1 MKTKGQ
7 REQLLGGSEF
17 RWPVFLGLTMAWRSL
32 LTEIPAEGSIPSSS
46 TVLNPPRKR
55 LEPPTG
61 IVLGY
66 EPRTGFG
73 NPLFIL
79 ALLTRRKQ
87 GQNDVPQLSDRVQT
101 VWKDSARSSAFPL
114 PHMRQDV
121 QRICTASTR
130 RHARSAGSCFA
141 LLATDCA
148 RKFDPQHGAYGGHA
162 SLYG

>member
-66 EPRTGFG
+66 E
-73 NPLFIL
+73 
-79 ALLTRRKQ
+79 
-87 GQNDVPQLSDRVQT
+87 DRV
-101 VWKDSARSSAFPL
+101 WKPAVHFGSAHPKK
-114 PHMRQDV
+114 
-121 QRICTASTR
+121 
-130 RHARSAGSCFA
+130 ARP
-141 LLATDCA
+141 
-148 RKFDPQHGAYGGHA
+148 K
-162 SLYG
+162 

>member
-61 IVLGY
+61 IDLGY

-87 GQNDVPQLSDRVQT
+87 AKMTCHNLPDRMQT
-101 VWKDSARSSAFPL
+101 VWENETGASTLPL
-114 PHMRQDV
+114 PHMLQNF
-121 QRICTASTR
+121 QRIWAASVR
-130 RHARSAGSCFA
+130 RYARSAGSCVA
-141 LLATDCA
+141 LLAIDCG
-148 RKFDPQHGAYGGHA
+148 RKFDPQHGADHGRA
-162 SLYG
+162 S

>member
-87 GQNDVPQLSDRVQT
+87 GQNDVPQLQSGMQT
-101 VWKDSARSSAFPL
+101 SR
-114 PHMRQDV
+114 
-121 QRICTASTR
+121 
-130 RHARSAGSCFA
+130 
-141 LLATDCA
+141 
-148 RKFDPQHGAYGGHA
+148 
-162 SLYG
+162 

>member
-7 REQLLGGSEF
+7 PPISLLGC
-17 RWPVFLGLTMAWRSL
+17 WPFVLCGANAAWRSL
-32 LTEIPAEGSIPSSS
+32 VTEIPAEGSTPSSS
-46 TVLNPPRKR
+46 TTFNPPRKR

-114 PHMRQDV
+114 PHMRQDL
-121 QRICTASTR
+121 QRIWTASTR
-130 RHARSAGSCFA
+130 RYARSAGSCVA
-141 LLATDCA
+141 LLAIDCG
-148 RKFDPQHGAYGGHA
+148 RKFDPQHGADHGRA
-162 SLYG
+162 S

>member
-73 NPLFIL
+73 NPLSF
-79 ALLTRRKQ
+79 
-87 GQNDVPQLSDRVQT
+87 
-101 VWKDSARSSAFPL
+101 W
-114 PHMRQDV
+114 
-121 QRICTASTR
+121 
-130 RHARSAGSCFA
+130 
-141 LLATDCA
+141 
-148 RKFDPQHGAYGGHA
+148 
-162 SLYG
+162 LYGPKKARPK

>member
-73 NPLFIL
+73 NPLSFW
-79 ALLTRRKQ
+79 LLRPK
-87 GQNDVPQLSDRVQT
+87 
-101 VWKDSARSSAFPL
+101 KARAE
-114 PHMRQDV
+114 
-121 QRICTASTR
+121 
-130 RHARSAGSCFA
+130 
-141 LLATDCA
+141 
-148 RKFDPQHGAYGGHA
+148 
-162 SLYG
+162 